1 MPRRRGGR
9 AIPPPMESPIVIP
22 EPSGQPPNDNSPLDE
37 AVLAIQALTPE
48 EKQKLY
54 AHVREHGDFTEFMAG
69 PNDSDALKLVGEI
82 LASLDEAEIA
92 SLSDIA
98 GDLLGGRR
106 RRGRRKTAKKSAGK
120 RRKTR
125 RRH

>member
-9 AIPPPMESPIVIP
+9 AIPPPMEPAIVIP
-22 EPSGQPPNDNSPLDE
+22 EPSGQPLNDNSPLDE

-48 EKQKLY
+48 EKQTLRTHFY
-54 AHVREHGDFTEFMAG
+54 QHGDLTEFTAG

-92 SLSDIA
+92 SLSENA
-98 GDLLGGRR
+98 ADLLGGRR
-106 RRGRRKTAKKSAGK
+106 RRGRRKTVKKSAGK

-125 RRH
+125 RRN